1 VEREDSKTGEVSGEG
16 SEDHANGSVEVDDID
31 DGDTEWKTDVSA
43 SAMLRRQ
50 KELSAAAAALVQGT
64 DAVCY
69 PNDKGKVVQ
78 FCRVFCLL
86 NLSEVH
92 DCISYHCKLVVSNA
106 WDWLV
111 GDFPIARFKKEAK
124 FPQLIFSVAATCW
137 QPCR

>member
-69 PNDKGKVVQ
+69 PNDKRRQSCSVLSCVLFAQ
-78 FCRVFCLL
+78 HVRSSCLYIL
-86 NLSEVH
+86 PLQNS
-92 DCISYHCKLVVSNA
+92 
-106 WDWLV
+106 
-111 GDFPIARFKKEAK
+111 
-124 FPQLIFSVAATCW
+124 
-137 QPCR
+137 